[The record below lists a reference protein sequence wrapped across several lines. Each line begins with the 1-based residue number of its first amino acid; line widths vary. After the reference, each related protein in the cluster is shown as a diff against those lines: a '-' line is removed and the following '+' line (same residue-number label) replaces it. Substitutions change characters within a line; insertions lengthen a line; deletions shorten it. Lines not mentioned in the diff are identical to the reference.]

1 MIKRKFE
8 KTKQKLTEITKSWGK
23 GKVYLVG
30 GCVRDQLLGISP
42 KDIDICIDYPDG
54 TTDFCN
60 YLKEN
65 GLGKDFAVYP
75 RFGTAKFT
83 LIETNVQIECVI
95 PRTETYNSGPRKP
108 DSVKYSTIEEDAKR
122 RDFCCNA
129 LYLDLLTDKML
140 DPTGYGIQDIK
151 NKILRTP
158 LPARETFIDDPLR
171 MLRAFRFS
179 ATLRFTILPEVYS
192 EIKPYPEYSK
202 LSMERVKDEFE
213 KIMRTSEASNTI
225 RKLHETGLLGYIIPE
240 FEESWGF
247 NQNSKYHSM
256 NLTDHSLAVL
266 DYVMVE
272 TFNIDIRIAALL
284 HDIAKYKCWKLNSR
298 GEFSYHGHEE
308 LSAELAAKILERLKF
323 PKDRIQKIFKIIK
336 YHMIIKHL
344 YNPTTDSYTGSD
356 AQTRKIIRILGEDL
370 SSVMTLINADN
381 KAHSPK
387 YNMPGQVKS
396 FIEKLVNIKTAKVIR
411 TCPVSGDEIMKELS
425 LKPGPVIR
433 EIKEIFLNWLDEKPE
448 LKNEEL
454 LERYR
459 VTYPD
464 DKYFWI
470 WKNDNESIITFGEPI
485 KYNRSYSS
493 PDNEIP
499 YRLDYSIGVTDKP
512 QYWKASEHPDLY
524 RRLLRFKKSWEIF
537 DKSSKEIREFLGV
550 EGFKSIFLTM
560 DSDYDF
566 SVEIKWED
574 EKPTYI
580 V

>member
-1 MIKRKFE
+1 
-8 KTKQKLTEITKSWGK
+8 
-23 GKVYLVG
+23 
-30 GCVRDQLLGISP
+30 
-42 KDIDICIDYPDG
+42 
-54 TTDFCN
+54 
-60 YLKEN
+60 
-65 GLGKDFAVYP
+65 
-75 RFGTAKFT
+75 
-83 LIETNVQIECVI
+83 
-95 PRTETYNSGPRKP
+95 
-108 DSVKYSTIEEDAKR
+108 
-122 RDFCCNA
+122 
-129 LYLDLLTDKML
+129 
-140 DPTGYGIQDIK
+140 
-151 NKILRTP
+151 
-158 LPARETFIDDPLR
+158 
-171 MLRAFRFS
+171 
-179 ATLRFTILPEVYS
+179 
-192 EIKPYPEYSK
+192 
-202 LSMERVKDEFE
+202 
-213 KIMRTSEASNTI
+213 
-225 RKLHETGLLGYIIPE
+225 
-240 FEESWGF
+240 
-247 NQNSKYHSM
+247 
-256 NLTDHSLAVL
+256 
-266 DYVMVE
+266 
-272 TFNIDIRIAALL
+272 
-284 HDIAKYKCWKLNSR
+284 
-298 GEFSYHGHEE
+298 
-308 LSAELAAKILERLKF
+308 
-323 PKDRIQKIFKIIK
+323 
-336 YHMIIKHL
+336 MIIKRL

-387 YNMPGQVKS
+387 YNMPGQVRS
-396 FIEKLVNIKTAKVIR
+396 FIEKLVNIKTAKIIR

-425 LKPGPVIR
+425 LKPGPVIG

-470 WKNDNESIITFGEPI
+470 WKNDNKSIITFGEPI

-550 EGFKSIFLTM
+550 EGFKSIILTM